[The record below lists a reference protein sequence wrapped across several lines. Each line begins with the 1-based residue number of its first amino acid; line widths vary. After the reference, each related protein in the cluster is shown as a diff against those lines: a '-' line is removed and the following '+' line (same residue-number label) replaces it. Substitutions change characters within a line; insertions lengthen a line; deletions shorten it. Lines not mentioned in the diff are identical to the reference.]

1 MFKLLGGAIARRAL
15 QTAPW
20 LLLAAG
26 ASAQVLTVDAAMRRA
41 AENAPAV
48 RAQLAIAAAMAESAQ
63 AAAALPDPRL
73 RFGLDNWPIESAD
86 KFSSGRDFMTMRRI
100 GISREM
106 VREEKLDL
114 RAGRARV
121 EAERENLGAAD
132 RRLAIRREVALAY
145 VEGVYAGR
153 GVAAIDAIAGE
164 SRTLVEVLIARV
176 RAGTTRPLEAVAA
189 QAQVRALE
197 DRRIEIELRQARSRA
212 VLARRLGDSGAAPL
226 AGFELARAREDII
239 RLARHDDAAHPQLG
253 LAISG
258 TAAADNDLAQARAAE
273 RGDWSWEVAYQKRG
287 AAFTDMLSVGIAIDL
302 PQWNR
307 GRIDPEVRARERRR
321 EAARE
326 TLEEARRAHAL
337 ERALGMADWDNAQRR
352 HAAFDS
358 TLLPLARDR
367 AEQAMAA
374 YRGGGGNLA
383 EVLEARRAEL
393 ETRLARLDLEAAAA
407 RAWAQLVYFMHTED
421 RP

>member
-1 MFKLLGGAIARRAL
+1 MFKIPGGASARRAL

-106 VREEKLDL
+106 VREEKLAL

-121 EAERENLGAAD
+121 EAERESLGAAE
-132 RRLAIRREVALAY
+132 RRLAIRREAALAY

-153 GVAAIDAIAGE
+153 GLAAIDTIAFE

-176 RAGTTRPLEAVAA
+176 RAGTARPLEAVAA
-189 QAQVRALE
+189 QAQVRAVE
-197 DRRIEIELRQARSRA
+197 DRRIEIELRQARSHA
-212 VLARRLGDSGAAPL
+212 VLARWLGDSGAAPL

-302 PQWNR
+302 PQFNR

-326 TLEEARRAHAL
+326 TMEEARRAHAL
-337 ERALGMADWDNAQRR
+337 ERALGLADWDNAQRR

-367 AEQAMAA
+367 AEQALAA

>member
-1 MFKLLGGAIARRAL
+1 
-15 QTAPW
+15 
-20 LLLAAG
+20 
-26 ASAQVLTVDAAMRRA
+26 
-41 AENAPAV
+41 
-48 RAQLAIAAAMAESAQ
+48 
-63 AAAALPDPRL
+63 
-73 RFGLDNWPIESAD
+73 
-86 KFSSGRDFMTMRRI
+86 
-100 GISREM
+100 
-106 VREEKLDL
+106 
-114 RAGRARV
+114 
-121 EAERENLGAAD
+121 
-132 RRLAIRREVALAY
+132 
-145 VEGVYAGR
+145 
-153 GVAAIDAIAGE
+153 
-164 SRTLVEVLIARV
+164 
-176 RAGTTRPLEAVAA
+176 
-189 QAQVRALE
+189 
-197 DRRIEIELRQARSRA
+197 
-212 VLARRLGDSGAAPL
+212 
-226 AGFELARAREDII
+226 
-239 RLARHDDAAHPQLG
+239 
-253 LAISG
+253 
-258 TAAADNDLAQARAAE
+258 
-273 RGDWSWEVAYQKRG
+273 
-287 AAFTDMLSVGIAIDL
+287 MLSVGIAIDL

>member
-1 MFKLLGGAIARRAL
+1 MFNHFRGAAMRRTL
-15 QTAPW
+15 QIAPW

-26 ASAQVLTVDAAMRRA
+26 ASSQGLTVDAAMRQA
-41 AENAPAV
+41 ADNAPAV
-48 RAQLAIAAAMAESAQ
+48 RAQRAAAAAMTESAQ

-86 KFSSGRDFMTMRRI
+86 KFSTGRDFMTMRRI

-197 DRRIEIELRQARSRA
+197 DRQIEIELRQARSRA
-212 VLARRLGDSGAAPL
+212 VLARWLGDAGAAPL
-226 AGFELARAREDII
+226 AGFELARAHEDIA
-239 RLARHDDAAHPQLG
+239 RLMRHQDAAHPHLG
-253 LAISG
+253 LAATG
-258 TAAADNDLAQARAAE
+258 TTAADNELAQARAAE
-273 RGDWSWEVAYQKRG
+273 KGDWSWEVAYQKRG
-287 AAFTDMLSVGIAIDL
+287 AAFTDMLSLGIAIDL

-337 ERALGMADWDNAQRR
+337 ERALGLADWDNAQRR

-367 AEQAMAA
+367 AEQALAA

-407 RAWAQLVYFMHTED
+407 RAWAQLVYFMHAEE

>member
-1 MFKLLGGAIARRAL
+1 MFKIPGGAIARRAL

-26 ASAQVLTVDAAMRRA
+26 ASSQVLTVDAAMRRA
-41 AENAPAV
+41 TANAPAV
-48 RAQLAIAAAMAESAQ
+48 RAQLAAAAAMTESAQ

-86 KFSSGRDFMTMRRI
+86 KFSTGRDFMTMRRI

-132 RRLAIRREVALAY
+132 RRLAIRREVAVAY
-145 VEGVYAGR
+145 VEGVYAER

-197 DRRIEIELRQARSRA
+197 DRRLEVEHRQARSRA
-212 VLARRLGDSGAAPL
+212 VLARWLGDSGAAPL
-226 AGFELARAREDII
+226 AGFELARARADII

-302 PQWNR
+302 PQFNR

-326 TLEEARRAHAL
+326 TMEEARRAHAL
-337 ERALGMADWDNAQRR
+337 ERALGLADWDNAQRR

-367 AEQAMAA
+367 AEQALAA

-383 EVLEARRAEL
+383 EVLEARRAEH